1 MSNLPR
7 LYRDPSLRRGRI
19 ALLVVAWLL
28 SGLAARPLLAADKA
42 EKPAAKDAALDNEPA
57 QWMRFSE
64 DGKGNGKLEV
74 GIGTYKNDQGVTVHL
89 VGAVHIADK
98 RYYDELNKLFEG
110 YDALLYEMVKPANA
124 GPPQPGQKSKSM
136 VSFFQRFL
144 KDALELDFQL
154 DGIDYQKKNFVHAD
168 LDAETFEKLQAERGE
183 SIIGLMLQ
191 NMIREMAKSFDKDNP
206 NAKQAPEMGLMD
218 LIDAFSAP
226 DRAKRFKMI
235 LGRNFGQMEEQMA
248 GFQGTVLVT
257 ERNKAALNVLKD
269 QIRAGKKN
277 IGIFYG
283 AAHMP
288 EMESRLA
295 LMGFKR
301 TGVEYKVAWDISDN
315 PAPPAAPAKEKKGE

>member
-1 MSNLPR
+1 MNNPFASN
-7 LYRDPSLRRGRI
+7 RDPIFRRSRY
-19 ALLVVAWLL
+19 ALLALTWLL
-28 SGLAARPLLAADKA
+28 ASLAGRPLLAADKA
-42 EKPAAKDAALDNEPA
+42 DKKDALDNEPA

-74 GIGTYKNDQGVTVHL
+74 GIGTYKNDDGVVVHL

-98 RYYDELNKLFEG
+98 KYYDELNKTFEG

-124 GPPQPGQKSKSM
+124 GAPKPGQKGKSW
-136 VSFFQRFL
+136 VSFLQRFM
-144 KDALELDFQL
+144 KDQLDLEFQL
-154 DGIDYQKKNFVHAD
+154 DGVNYQAKNFVHAD

-183 SIIGLMLQ
+183 SIFGLMLQ
-191 NMIREMAKSFDKDNP
+191 NMIKEFAKSFDQNNP
-206 NAKQAPEMGLMD
+206 NAKKGQDMGLMD

-226 DRAKRFKMI
+226 DAPKRLKMI
-235 LGRNFGQMEEQMA
+235 LGRNFGQMEDQMA

-257 ERNKAALNVLKD
+257 ERNKAALNVLKE
-269 QIRAGKKN
+269 QVRAGKKN

-301 TGVEYKVAWDISDN
+301 TGMEYKVAWDIKDE
-315 PAPPAAPAKEKKGE
+315 PVK